1 MDKVLVIIKREYLMR
16 VRSKGFIIGTILSPL
31 LMASFVLIPALLAT
45 KGGGNT
51 HRVVVLD
58 QTSDDFL
65 FNRAR
70 KTLQEKSEKSD
81 KYELVRE
88 IVGSSQLAARQ
99 QSLNQEI
106 SKGAAEAYLVLPV
119 TALTD
124 GKLTYHAKNVSDFV
138 SSNRIEDAFN
148 TAIREKRL
156 IDAGIDLAKIEGLSK
171 EIKLEKINERGEKEQ
186 GQSFILA
193 YVLLMILYITILVYG
208 IMVMRGVIEE
218 KQSRIVEILLSSV
231 RPFQLLLGKLI
242 GIGMVG
248 LTQYV
253 TWAVCAFAITGFA
266 AAQAFAFGEFKLPH
280 IPASTLIF
288 FVVFFILGYFLY
300 ATLYAVVGA
309 IVSSE
314 EDGQQVQ
321 MPVTA
326 SIIVPM
332 ALSSMILRNPDS
344 LASTVLSMIPI
355 FSPILMFMRITIKQ
369 PPWWQIGLSIVLL
382 IATILGVVWVA
393 AKIYRVGVLM
403 YGKRPTLPELAKW
416 LKYS

>member
-16 VRSKGFIIGTILSPL
+16 VRSKGFIIMTILSPL
-31 LMASFVLIPALLAT
+31 LMASFVLIPALIAT
-45 KGGGNT
+45 KGGGDT
-51 HRVVVLD
+51 HRVIVLD
-58 QTSDDFL
+58 QTPDDFL
-65 FNRAR
+65 FKRAN
-70 KTLQEKSEKSD
+70 KALQEKSEKSD
-81 KYELVRE
+81 KFELVRE
-88 IVGSSQLAARQ
+88 AVSSNQFEARL
-99 QSLNQEI
+99 QSLDKEI
-106 SKGAAEAYLVLPV
+106 SKGSAEAYVVLPATV
-119 TALTD
+119 LTD

-138 SSNRIEDAFN
+138 SSSRIERAFN
-148 TAIREKRL
+148 GAVREKRM
-156 IDAGIDLAKIEGLSK
+156 IDAGINPAKVEELSK
-171 EIKLEKINERGEKEQ
+171 SVEMEMINERGEKEK
-186 GQSFILA
+186 GQSIILS
-193 YVLLMILYITILVYG
+193 YVLLMIIYITILVYG

-218 KQSRIVEILLSSV
+218 KQSRIVEVLLSSV
-231 RPFQLLLGKLI
+231 RPFQLLLGKLL
-242 GIGMVG
+242 GIGLVG

-253 TWAVCAFAITGFA
+253 TWAVFAFIITGLT
-266 AAQAFAFGEFKLPH
+266 AAQAFAFGGFKLPH
-280 IPASTLIF
+280 IPASTLVF

-321 MPVTA
+321 LPVTA

-344 LASTVLSMIPI
+344 LASTLLSMIPI